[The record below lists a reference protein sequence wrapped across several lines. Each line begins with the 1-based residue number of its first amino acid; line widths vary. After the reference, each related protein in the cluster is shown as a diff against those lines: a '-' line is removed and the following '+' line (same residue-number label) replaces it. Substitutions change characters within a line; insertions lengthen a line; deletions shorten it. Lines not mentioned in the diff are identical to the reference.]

1 MYGNNICRE
10 NTNVYLKRG
19 PVSFQHLRW
28 KLELTS
34 LYSDTV
40 SMNYLNWLSK
50 MRKLW
55 SSCILN
61 FSFWTQFCIL
71 KNLKKNS
78 IICWLQMPTF
88 NNDSVGVDSVWR
100 GKRISEERRNYWI
113 CKCVCFTHSYC
124 SRKLAFFRLN
134 TTNKFILPR

>member
-71 KNLKKNS
+71 KNLKKTP
-78 IICWLQMPTF
+78 LF
-88 NNDSVGVDSVWR
+88 VD
-100 GKRISEERRNYWI
+100 
-113 CKCVCFTHSYC
+113 CKCQHLTMIQLVLTVFEQVRGSAKKGATIEYANVFVSH
-124 SRKLAFFRLN
+124 
-134 TTNKFILPR
+134 ILTVAENLLSLD